1 MNNSFHKSFAS
12 LISLLLVFLWSGNAQ
27 AHSVLSDNL
36 RNLVTQAGGLDGQIA
51 QINLTAEDTCG
62 GIQAAHR
69 SALDL
74 LANLENQNAVLAPPI
89 TLDQNILQALDDLSQ
104 VVTSMANR
112 TTGLS
117 VSLGLLDATADK
129 LLISSSMTAMLRLS
143 DDIGVMADRILEMA
157 DKILVMAD
165 NIGIMADRIIQTQLI
180 QSENLAQTQS
190 FLLITQQNIIALAS
204 PVNTITYTV
213 DIDAATLAGN
223 LLAGDISTTLLTPF
237 NMANQWGS
245 LASDVDGL
253 RMQVDTL
260 YQTISADARSNTT
273 VIDPGSYATL
283 AEMSIMVSS
292 IGIAMQ
298 GLALAT
304 EGLQSVTRDSTLDL
318 SMDGV
323 LSISADIG
331 VMADRILEMADL
343 ILAMADN
350 IGLVA
355 DQIIATQ
362 QLQSANYAA
371 SLSSI
376 EATQTIAIGIIVANG
391 F

>member
-1 MNNSFHKSFAS
+1 MNNSLHKTYAT

-27 AHSVLSDNL
+27 AHSLLSENL
-36 RNLVTQAGGLDGQIA
+36 RNLATQARVLDGQIA
-51 QINLTAEDTCG
+51 QINLTADDTCG

-69 SALDL
+69 SAVALI
-74 LANLENQNAVLAPPI
+74 ANLEAENAVLVPPI
-89 TLDQNILQALDDLSQ
+89 TLDQNSLQALEDMSRT
-104 VVTSMANR
+104 VTSMANR

-117 VSLGLLDATADK
+117 VSLGLLDVTADK
-129 LLISSSMTAMLRLS
+129 LLISSGMTAMLRLS

-180 QSENLAQTQS
+180 QSENLAQTQT
-190 FLLITQQNIIALAS
+190 FLLITQQNIIALVS
-204 PVNTITYTV
+204 PVNTSTYTL
-213 DIDAATLAGN
+213 DINASTLAGN

-237 NMANQWGS
+237 NMANEWGA
-245 LASDVDGL
+245 LATDVDGL
-253 RMQVDTL
+253 RTQVDTL
-260 YQTISADARSNTT
+260 YQTINTATDSNTT
-273 VIDPGSYATL
+273 VIDPGSYTAL
-283 AEMSIMVSS
+283 ADMSIMVSS
-292 IGIAMQ
+292 ISIAMQ
-298 GLALAT
+298 GLAIAT

-323 LSISADIG
+323 LQMSADIG

-362 QLQSANYAA
+362 QLQSTNYAA
-371 SLSSI
+371 TLLSI

-391 F
+391 L